1 LKGDN
6 TLYKILRKKVLSD
19 TGNDRVV
26 LLDIEAPLVAKKSKP
41 GHFIMFRIDEQGERV
56 PLTIADSNVET
67 GAVTIIAQEVGASTK
82 QLGRLEAGDYLLDF
96 VGPLGQAAH
105 YPEHKHVVCIGG
117 GLGVAPLH
125 PEVKH
130 LYKTGSHVTT
140 IMGARTKEILILEEE
155 MRQNSHVLHIAT
167 DDGSYGI
174 KGFVT
179 NILQE
184 MIDDKKPI
192 DLVIA
197 IGPIPMM
204 RAVTNLTRQYNIK
217 TLVSLNSLMVD
228 GTGMCGA
235 CRVTVDGETKFTC
248 IDGPEFDG
256 HLVDFDEQM
265 RRLAMYKNQEKEALE
280 HESCG
285 CGGKGGCH

>member
-1 LKGDN
+1 
-6 TLYKILRKKVLSD
+6 LYKILRKKVLSD

>member
-1 LKGDN
+1 M
-6 TLYKILRKKVLSD
+6 YKVLRKKVLTD
-19 TGNDRVV
+19 TGVDRVI
-26 LLDIEAPLVAKKSKP
+26 LLDIEAPLVAKKHKP
-41 GHFIMFRIDEQGERV
+41 GHFVMLRIDEKGERV
-56 PLTIADSNVET
+56 PLTIADANPET
-67 GAVTIIAQEVGASTK
+67 GAVTIIAQEVGSTSK
-82 QLGRLEAGDYLLDF
+82 QLGRLEAGDHILDF

-117 GLGVAPLH
+117 GLGVAPLY

-130 LYKTGSHVTT
+130 LYQTGSHVTS
-140 IMGARTKEILILEEE
+140 IVGARNKDLILLESE
-155 MRQNSHVLHIAT
+155 MQEYSHEFYIAT
-167 DDGSYGI
+167 DDGSYGT

-179 NILQE
+179 TILQE
-184 MIDDKKPI
+184 LIDSNTPV

-204 RAVTNLTRQYNIK
+204 KAVANLTRKYEIK

-235 CRVTVDGETKFTC
+235 CRVTVGGETKFTC

-265 RRLAMYKNQEKEALE
+265 RRLSMYKDKEKEVLIQE
-280 HESCG
+280 G
-285 CGGKGGCH
+285 CGGANGCQ

>member
-1 LKGDN
+1 M
-6 TLYKILRKKVLSD
+6 YKVLRKQVLSN
-19 TGNDRVV
+19 TGADRVV
-26 LLDIEAPLVAKKSKP
+26 LLDIEAPLVARKHKP
-41 GHFIMFRIDEQGERV
+41 GHFIMLRIDEKGERV
-56 PLTIADSNVET
+56 PLTIADSNPET
-67 GAVTIIAQEVGASTK
+67 GAVTIIAQEVGATSK
-82 QLGRLEAGDYLLDF
+82 QLGKLEAGDFVLDF

-117 GLGVAPLH
+117 GLGVAPLY

-130 LYKTGSHVTT
+130 LHEIGSHVTS
-140 IMGARTKEILILEEE
+140 IIGARSKQILILEDE
-155 MRQNSHVLHIAT
+155 MRKNSNEFYVAT
-167 DDGSYGI
+167 DDGSYGT

-179 NILQE
+179 TILQQL
-184 MIDDKKPI
+184 IDDGKPI

-204 RAVTNLTRQYNIK
+204 KAVANLTKKYEIK

-235 CRVTVDGETKFTC
+235 CRVTVGGETKFTC

-265 RRLAMYKNQEKEALE
+265 RRLSMYKDKERETLQ
-280 HESCG
+280 HEG
-285 CGGKGGCH
+285 CGGVGGCH

>member
-1 LKGDN
+1 M
-6 TLYKILRKKVLSD
+6 YKILRKKVLSD

-67 GAVTIIAQEVGASTK
+67 GAVTIIAQEVGATTK

-130 LYKTGSHVTT
+130 LYESGSHVTT

-179 NILQE
+179 NILQG
-184 MIDDKKPI
+184 MIDDKEPI

-204 RAVTNLTRQYNIK
+204 RAVCNLTKQYNIK

-235 CRVTVDGETKFTC
+235 CRVTVGGETKFTC

-265 RRLAMYKNQEKEALE
+265 RRLAMYRSQEKEVLNTE
-280 HESCG
+280 PCG
-285 CGGKGGCH
+285 CGGSGGCH

>member
-1 LKGDN
+1 M
-6 TLYKILRKKVLSD
+6 YKILRKKVLSD

>member
-1 LKGDN
+1 M
-6 TLYKILRKKVLSD
+6 YKILRKRVLAD
-19 TGNDRVV
+19 TGKDRVI
-26 LLDIEAPLVAKKSKP
+26 LMDIEAPLVAKKHKP
-41 GHFIMFRIDEQGERV
+41 GHFIILRIDETGERV
-56 PLTIADSNVET
+56 PLTIADTNLET
-67 GAVTIIAQEVGASTK
+67 GAVTIIAQEMGATTK
-82 QLGRLEAGDYLLDF
+82 QLGRMEEGEYLLDF

-117 GLGVAPLH
+117 GLGVAPLY
-125 PEVKH
+125 PEAKH
-130 LYKTGSHVTT
+130 LYQAGSHVTS
-140 IMGARTKEILILEEE
+140 IIGARTKELILMEEE
-155 MRQNSHVLHIAT
+155 MGEFSHQLHIAT
-167 DDGSYGI
+167 DDGSHGI

-179 NILQE
+179 TILQN
-184 MIDDKKPI
+184 MIDEGQPV

-204 RAVTNLTRQYNIK
+204 KAVCNLTRNYNIK

-235 CRVTVDGETKFTC
+235 CRVTVGGETKFTC

-265 RRLAMYKNQEKEALE
+265 RRLAMYRDKEKVATE
-280 HESCG
+280 HSCG
-285 CGGKGGCH
+285 CGGVGGCH